1 MLLSLQSKSLTYFAL
16 REVLC
21 CKDSQFSAI
30 GSHFTAYFNIYYT
43 NSAIM
48 LNLER
53 TIKDLLRNLGK
64 TQKEMCAAIGFSYGA
79 LRNSYDR
86 NSMEVSVLEK
96 IADYLG
102 VPMAKLLGE
111 GMGDN
116 CMNKNSLNTINDGE
130 AINRLV
136 GIIEEKDRQ
145 ISRLLDLL
153 DGQRKSP

>member
-1 MLLSLQSKSLTYFAL
+1 M
-16 REVLC
+16 
-21 CKDSQFSAI
+21 
-30 GSHFTAYFNIYYT
+30 
-43 NSAIM
+43 
-48 LNLER
+48 ER

>member
-1 MLLSLQSKSLTYFAL
+1 MHPNTVAEISSFLQSTIILLNILTRFKKSG
-16 REVLC
+16 
-21 CKDSQFSAI
+21 I
-30 GSHFTAYFNIYYT
+30 
-43 NSAIM
+43 IM

-53 TIKDLLRNLGK
+53 TIKDLLRRAGK

-79 LRNSYDR
+79 LRNSYER

-96 IADYLG
+96 IAAYLG
-102 VPMAKLLGE
+102 VPMGRLLGE
-111 GMGDN
+111 SVGDN
-116 CMNKNSLNTINDGE
+116 SLNTNSLNTINDGE

-153 DGQRKSP
+153 DGGNNPVVTTR

>member
-1 MLLSLQSKSLTYFAL
+1 MHPNTLAKISSFLQSTIILLNILTRFKKSG
-16 REVLC
+16 
-21 CKDSQFSAI
+21 I
-30 GSHFTAYFNIYYT
+30 
-43 NSAIM
+43 IM

-53 TIKDLLRNLGK
+53 TIKDLLRRAGK

-79 LRNSYDR
+79 LRNSYER

-96 IADYLG
+96 IAAYLG
-102 VPMAKLLGE
+102 VPMGRLLGE
-111 GMGDN
+111 SVGDN
-116 CMNKNSLNTINDGE
+116 SLNTNSLNTINDGE

-153 DGQRKSP
+153 DGGNNPVVTTR

>member
-1 MLLSLQSKSLTYFAL
+1 MHPNTLAKISSFLQSTIILLNILTHFKKSG
-16 REVLC
+16 
-21 CKDSQFSAI
+21 I
-30 GSHFTAYFNIYYT
+30 
-43 NSAIM
+43 IM

-53 TIKDLLRNLGK
+53 TIKDLLRRAGK

-79 LRNSYDR
+79 LRNSYER

-96 IADYLG
+96 IAAYLG
-102 VPMAKLLGE
+102 VPMGRLLGE
-111 GMGDN
+111 SVGDN
-116 CMNKNSLNTINDGE
+116 SLNTNSLNTNSLNTINDGE

-153 DGQRKSP
+153 DGGNSPAVTTR

>member
-1 MLLSLQSKSLTYFAL
+1 MHPNTVAKISSFLQSTIILLNILTRFKKSG
-16 REVLC
+16 
-21 CKDSQFSAI
+21 I
-30 GSHFTAYFNIYYT
+30 
-43 NSAIM
+43 IM

-53 TIKDLLRNLGK
+53 TIKDLLRRAGK

-79 LRNSYDR
+79 LRNSYER

-96 IADYLG
+96 IAAYLG
-102 VPMAKLLGE
+102 VPMGRLLGE
-111 GMGDN
+111 SVGDN
-116 CMNKNSLNTINDGE
+116 SLNTNSLNTINDGE

-153 DGQRKSP
+153 DGGSSPAVTR